1 MALKKIADLQE
12 EIVEKGKRINR
23 RIEKIQSDIDFM
35 VDIMMT
41 KPYEE
46 MASHRKL
53 LQEWEKEIEELK
65 KAVEFL
71 RKEWMRLESFKH
83 N

>member
-46 MASHRKL
+46 MAAHRKL
-53 LQEWEKEIEELK
+53 LKEWEKEIEELK

>member
-41 KPYEE
+41 KSYEE
-46 MASHRKL
+46 MAAHRKL
-53 LQEWEKEIEELK
+53 LQEWENEIEELK